1 MELLEKLIA
10 TQEEVK
16 KIRRDMIEMQ
26 QCSSSE

>member
-1 MELLEKLIA
+1 MELLKKLIA

-16 KIRRDMIEMQ
+16 KTRRDMIEMQ